1 MNKEQLIT
9 LINQVKPEAIK
20 QGFDYPTNADFT
32 TATTEELQAFFNEI
46 QDYAIEGIIREM
58 EREAEAR
65 Q

>member
-9 LINQVKPEAIK
+9 LINKVKPEAIK

-46 QDYAIEGIIREM
+46 QDYAIERIIREM
-58 EREAEAR
+58 AYEVEAR

>member
-20 QGFDYPTNADFT
+20 QGFDYPTNVDFT

-58 EREAEAR
+58 GYEVEAR

>member
-58 EREAEAR
+58 ETEAEAR

>member
-9 LINQVKPEAIK
+9 LINKVKPEAIK

-32 TATTEELQAFFNEI
+32 TATTEELQAFFSEI
-46 QDYAIEGIIREM
+46 QAYAIDGIISEM
-58 EREAEAR
+58 EILVEAR

>member
-9 LINQVKPEAIK
+9 LINKVKPEAIK